1 MWVITR
7 IGFFNII
14 EQDDDKAKGV
24 LTVKA
29 RSRKDLENFKKLNLL
44 LQDRLTGGIEESN
57 VTDYRFRL
65 KGRKDSVI
73 DALSKIVN
81 SIDYGKTKPAIMKN
95 FPERSG
101 IYFQV
106 WEDLYEIQRL
116 DSAAKTQNPR

>member
-14 EQDDDKAKGV
+14 EQDDDREKGL

-29 RSRKDLENFKKLNLL
+29 RSREDLENFMKINKAI
-44 LQDRLTGGIEESN
+44 RTGIEESQ

-65 KGRKDSVI
+65 KAWREDVVDVI
-73 DALSKIVN
+73 TVLVDK
-81 SIDYGKTKPAIMKN
+81 IDYGKTKPAIMKD

-101 IYFQV
+101 IYYQI
-106 WEDLYEIQRL
+106 WEDLYAIQEL
-116 DSAAKTQNPR
+116 DAAQKKPR